1 MHIDIFLGKL
11 AYNYLYICFKG
22 QNMMILN
29 DIVDKLKDVLSESSI
44 GKKVFDKHVA
54 EALGIPQGTFASM
67 KKRNS
72 IPYAEILEFCALK
85 KISVNWLFFDQAV
98 DMLKEETEKFFQV
111 RYFSDIRASAG
122 GGAEV
127 FDENYETISIDE
139 KIMHNMVGMGNTE
152 LEAIHVDGES
162 MEPTLQDGSIV
173 FLDRTQTDINKNG
186 IFVASTTGGLFIKRI
201 QQRADGMIELISD
214 NSMYPPQAI
223 SPEEVTIVG
232 KVVGNIESL

>member
-1 MHIDIFLGKL
+1 MVVLREVI
-11 AYNYLYICFKG
+11 
-22 QNMMILN
+22 
-29 DIVDKLKDVLSESSI
+29 DKLKDVIAESLI
-44 GKKVFDKHVA
+44 GKKVFDKDVA
-54 EALGIPQGTFASM
+54 DALHIPHATFATM

-98 DMLKEETEKFFQV
+98 DMLKAETEKFFQV
-111 RYFSDIRASAG
+111 RYFADIRASAG

-127 FDENYETISIDE
+127 FDENFETISIDE

-162 MEPTLQDGSIV
+162 MEPTLLDGSIV
-173 FLDRTQTDINKNG
+173 FVDREQTNINKNG
-186 IFVASTTGGLFIKRI
+186 IFIASTTGGLFIKRI

-223 SPEEVTIVG
+223 SPDEVTIVG

>member
-1 MHIDIFLGKL
+1 MVVLSEVI
-11 AYNYLYICFKG
+11 
-22 QNMMILN
+22 
-29 DIVDKLKDVLSESSI
+29 DKLKDVLSESMI
-44 GKKVFDKHVA
+44 GTKVFDKDVA
-54 EALGIPQGTFASM
+54 TALNIPQATFATM

-72 IPYAEILEFCALK
+72 IPYEEILEFCALK

-122 GGAEV
+122 GGAYG
-127 FDENYETISIDE
+127 FDEEEHELISIDE
-139 KIMHNMVGMGNTE
+139 KIMHNMVGLGNTE

-173 FLDRTQTDINKNG
+173 FVDRTQTNINKNG
-186 IFVASTTGGLFIKRI
+186 IFIASTTGGLFIKRV
-201 QQRADGMIELISD
+201 QQRVDGMVELISD

-223 SPEEVTIVG
+223 DPSEVTIVG

>member
-1 MHIDIFLGKL
+1 
-11 AYNYLYICFKG
+11 
-22 QNMMILN
+22 MMNFNEI
-29 DIVDKLKDVLSESSI
+29 IEKLKDVISETKI
-44 GKKVFDKHVA
+44 GGKVFDKDVA
-54 EALGIPQGTFASM
+54 QALNIPQATFATM

-72 IPYAEILEFCALK
+72 IPYEEILEFCALK

-98 DMLKEETEKFFQV
+98 DMLKEQTEKFFQV

-127 FDENYETISIDE
+127 FDENYETITIDE

-173 FLDRTQTDINKNG
+173 FVDRNQTNINKDG
-186 IFVASTTGGLFIKRI
+186 IFIASTTAGLFIKRI
-201 QQRADGMIELISD
+201 RQRADGMVELISD
-214 NSMYPPQAI
+214 NKAY
-223 SPEEVTIVG
+223 SPEVLAPDEVSIVG

>member
-1 MHIDIFLGKL
+1 MLVLSEVIE
-11 AYNYLYICFKG
+11 
-22 QNMMILN
+22 
-29 DIVDKLKDVLSESSI
+29 KLKDVISETMI
-44 GKKVFDKHVA
+44 GKRVFDKDVA
-54 EALGIPQGTFASM
+54 TALNIPQATFATM

-85 KISVNWLFFDQAV
+85 KISVNWLFFDQAI
-98 DMLKEETEKFFQV
+98 DMLKEETEKFFHV

-139 KIMHNMVGMGNTE
+139 KIMRNMVGLGNTE

-173 FLDRTQTDINKNG
+173 FVDRTQTNIAKNG
-186 IFVASTTGGLFIKRI
+186 IFIAATTGGLFIKRI

-214 NSMYPPQAI
+214 NMMYPPQAV
-223 SPEEVTIVG
+223 SVDEVVIVG

>member
-1 MHIDIFLGKL
+1 MVDLGE
-11 AYNYLYICFKG
+11 
-22 QNMMILN
+22 
-29 DIVDKLKDVLSESSI
+29 IVEKLKDILSESTLK
-44 GKKVFDKHVA
+44 KKVFDKDVA

-98 DMLKEETEKFFQV
+98 DMLKEETEKFFKV
-111 RYFSDIRASAG
+111 RYFADIRASAG

-127 FDENYETISIDE
+127 FDENYETLSIDE

-173 FLDRTQTDINKNG
+173 FLDRTQTDISKNG
-186 IFVASTTGGLFIKRI
+186 IFVAATTSGLFIKRI

-223 SPEEVTIVG
+223 HPSEIEIVG

>member
-1 MHIDIFLGKL
+1 MMNLGE
-11 AYNYLYICFKG
+11 I
-22 QNMMILN
+22 IE
-29 DIVDKLKDVLSESSI
+29 KLKDVISESKI
-44 GKKVFDKHVA
+44 AGKVFDKDVA
-54 EALGIPQGTFASM
+54 TALNIPQATFATM

-72 IPYAEILEFCALK
+72 IPYEEILEFCALK

-122 GGAEV
+122 GGSAI
-127 FDENYETISIDE
+127 FDENFETISIDE

-152 LEAIHVDGES
+152 LEAIHVTGES

-173 FLDRTQTDINKNG
+173 FIDRSQTNISRDG
-186 IFVASTTGGLFIKRI
+186 IFIASTATSGLFIKRI
-201 QQRADGMIELISD
+201 RQKVDGRVELISE
-214 NSMYPPQAI
+214 NPLYT
-223 SPEEVTIVG
+223 PEVIHPDEITIVG